1 LSYKVDLNKL
11 RVYVKNKMT
20 LTCAKFGADVTNTVT
35 FKFTNRK
42 K

>member
-1 LSYKVDLNKL
+1 
-11 RVYVKNKMT
+11 MT